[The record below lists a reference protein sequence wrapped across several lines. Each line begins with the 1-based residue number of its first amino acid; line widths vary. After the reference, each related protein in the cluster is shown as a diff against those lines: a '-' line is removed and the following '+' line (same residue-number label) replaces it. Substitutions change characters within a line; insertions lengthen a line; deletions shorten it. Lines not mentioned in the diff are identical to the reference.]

1 MACEDLFI
9 QQLRERGLRVT
20 PQRELVL
27 RVLHE
32 IQGFATAE
40 ELCTRVQAIAASIDT
55 STVYRTLDLLAEFNL
70 VSVLDT
76 GEGQRRYEL
85 LGVHGLHHHLHCTR
99 CNRVIGV
106 AHAEFQPLLA
116 QLQAHYG
123 FTVTPSSW
131 TFTGL
136 CAECIS
142 VEAEGAAPIAGA

>member
-1 MACEDLFI
+1 MTCEDLFI
-9 QQLRERGLRVT
+9 HQLREHGLRVT

-32 IQGFATAE
+32 IEGFATAE
-40 ELCTRVQAIAASIDT
+40 EICARVQAIAASVDA
-55 STVYRTLDLLAEFNL
+55 STIYRTLDLLAEFNL

-99 CNRVIGV
+99 CQQVMGV
-106 AHAEFQPLLA
+106 EHAEFQPLLE
-116 QLQAHYG
+116 QLQTRYG
-123 FTVTPSSW
+123 FTVAPTSW

-136 CAECIS
+136 CAAC
-142 VEAEGAAPIAGA
+142 EALEHDHA